1 MGFKIDQ
8 QGPMDPFAG
17 APPRSPG
24 SVRRTSHLDHVR
36 DHGAIGSARI
46 TGAARELR
54 TTRDG
59 VVIGGE
65 VRVEARA
72 HATENRLELLVA
84 EPPDPRLGQL
94 LGERLGGGFRAR
106 LTEVLDGDDD
116 RSSLLHLLLDDLPG
130 ANLVSGYALQRR
142 NAETSSELELT
153 VERLERMV
161 DICAGWTM
169 DASLMRGVS
178 EEHMMPTPVGPVA
191 PDLGRP
197 DDPWAWHDMPATLPA
212 HGMRRRRRIDLVPGD
227 DDATARFDAH
237 FRDSYFSPYGALG
250 ERVDPLEDGDADGLR
265 LVESVLHEYTVTG
278 ELDLASAEI
287 RTVRTDA
294 RVLPWRE
301 CTAAV
306 ASTRRI
312 PGMALSELRARVRNE
327 LTGAGT
333 CTHLNDLFRTLA
345 DLEAMVPPHLRPL
358 DGGSRVTRSVDDPEL
373 RRAADRA

>member
-8 QGPMDPFAG
+8 QGPTDPVAG
-17 APPRSPG
+17 TPPRTPG

-36 DHGAIGSARI
+36 EHGATGSARI

-59 VVIGGE
+59 AVIGGE
-65 VRVEARA
+65 VTVEARA

-84 EPPDPRLGQL
+84 EPPDPRLRQL

-178 EEHMMPTPVGPVA
+178 QDHMMPTPIGPVA

-212 HGMRRRRRIDLVPGD
+212 HGMRRRRRIDLVPED
-227 DDATARFDAH
+227 DTTARFDAH

-250 ERVDPLEDGDADGLR
+250 EPAVPLDDGADDGPR

-278 ELDLASAEI
+278 ELDLVTAEI

-301 CTAAV
+301 CAAAV
-306 ASTRRI
+306 ASTGRI
-312 PGMALSELRARVRNE
+312 PDMALGDLRARVRDE

-333 CTHLNDLFRTLA
+333 CTHLNDLFRSLA
-345 DLEAMVPPHLRPL
+345 DLEAMASPHLRPL
-358 DGGSRVTRSVDDPEL
+358 DGGARVTQSGDDSER
-373 RRAADRA
+373 RRAADPA

>member
-8 QGPMDPFAG
+8 QGPTDPFAG
-17 APPRSPG
+17 TPPRAPG

-36 DHGAIGSARI
+36 DDGATGTARI
-46 TGAARELR
+46 TGAARELH
-54 TTRDG
+54 TTHDG

-65 VRVEARA
+65 VSVRARA
-72 HATENRLELLVA
+72 HATENRLELVAA
-84 EPPDPRLGQL
+84 EPSDPRLAQL
-94 LGERLGGGFRAR
+94 LGELLGGGLRAR

-130 ANLVSGYALQRR
+130 ASLVSGYALQRR
-142 NAETSSELELT
+142 NAETSSEMELT

-178 EEHMMPTPVGPVA
+178 EDHMMPTPVGPVA
-191 PDLGRP
+191 PDLDRA
-197 DDPWAWHDMPATLPA
+197 DDPWAWHEMPASLPA
-212 HGMRRRRRIDLVPGD
+212 HGMRRRRRIDLTPGD
-227 DDATARFDAH
+227 DDTTARFDAH

-250 ERVDPLEDGDADGLR
+250 EPVGSVARVLAGADGQP
-265 LVESVLHEYTVTG
+265 LVESVLHEYTVSG
-278 ELDLASAEI
+278 ELDLPRAVIGA
-287 RTVRTDA
+287 VRTEA

-301 CTAAV
+301 CTDAV
-306 ASTRRI
+306 ASTERI

-333 CTHLNDLFRTLA
+333 CTHLNDLFRSLA
-345 DLEAMVPPHLRPL
+345 DLEAMTPHLRAV
-358 DGGSRVTRSVDDPEL
+358 DGGP
-373 RRAADRA
+373 